1 MELESVSVYNIFIF
15 FLIISSNY
23 LGELFPCRIQKL
35 LSSNMLFKH
44 LFGFFTLSF
53 FVVLTDK
60 TATSER
66 FKYVISSS
74 FMIYCI
80 FLVFV
85 KTHIYFF
92 GFALFIALLIYIL
105 NIKINE
111 LNDNIKHHDK
121 GESDQQIIFNNTDNF
136 IAQLEQINKI
146 ATYIFYTTIVIGFLI
161 YMGEKKIEY
170 KNKFNYLTFVFGK
183 PNCKGES
190 PNTTIFKAIKT
201 AF

>member
-66 FKYVISSS
+66 FKYVISRS

-85 KTHIYFF
+85 KTQIHFF
-92 GFALFIALLIYIL
+92 GFALLIALIIYMI
-105 NIKINE
+105 NVNINE
-111 LNDNIKHHDK
+111 LNHEIKHHDK
-121 GESDQQIIFNNTDNF
+121 GESDQIIFTNDDTL
-136 IAQLEQINKI
+136 ISTLIKINKI

-183 PNCKGES
+183 PNCKGKS

>member
-66 FKYVISSS
+66 FKYVISRS

-85 KTHIYFF
+85 KTHIHFF
-92 GFALFIALLIYIL
+92 GFALLIALINLYDLILKLMNLMTIL
-105 NIKINE
+105 NIM
-111 LNDNIKHHDK
+111 IKEKVTNKLFLLMMITLIVH
-121 GESDQQIIFNNTDNF
+121 IR
-136 IAQLEQINKI
+136 LQINKI
-146 ATYIFYTTIVIGFLI
+146 ATYYILY
-161 YMGEKKIEY
+161 
-170 KNKFNYLTFVFGK
+170 NYSNRIL
-183 PNCKGES
+183 
-190 PNTTIFKAIKT
+190 
-201 AF
+201 